1 MIGPIDILN
10 FSMYLDDANAM
21 RVFPPIPHDPGI
33 TDYLSRHVS
42 EGDVCVDV
50 GAFVGYY
57 TLLFANLVGASGK
70 VIAFEPDVENFSVLE
85 ANVKLNKLHN
95 VNLNQMAVSN
105 DSGKGSLYRCN
116 VHDAGH
122 TTFPHEDCAS
132 EPVVIDTIKL
142 DDIPLERVDLL
153 KIDVQGSDLAVL
165 QGAVDLLAR
174 NPQITLMVE
183 YEPYLLLAAGY
194 DPSELLSFLTQSGF
208 SIFGKDG
215 VELITTDLPQH
226 KNYYINLICRR

>member
-21 RVFPPIPHDPGI
+21 RMFPPIPHDPII

-57 TLLFANLVGASGK
+57 TLLFANLVGASGN
-70 VIAFEPDVENFSVLE
+70 VIAFEPDTENFSILE
-85 ANVKLNKLHN
+85 TNVQLNNLQNVKLNQN
-95 VNLNQMAVSN
+95 AVSN
-105 DSGKGSLYRCN
+105 NSGKGSLYRCV

-122 TTFPHEDCAS
+122 TTFPHVDCVDDPIAINA
-132 EPVVIDTIKL
+132 VKL
-142 DDIPLERVDLL
+142 DDYGLNRVDFL

-165 QGAVDLLAR
+165 QGAVDLLAG
-174 NPQITLMVE
+174 NPHLTLMVE

-194 DPSELLSFLTQSGF
+194 EPSELLSFLTQSGF
-208 SIFGKDG
+208 NIFSVNGK
-215 VELITTDLPQH
+215 ELVTTDLPQH